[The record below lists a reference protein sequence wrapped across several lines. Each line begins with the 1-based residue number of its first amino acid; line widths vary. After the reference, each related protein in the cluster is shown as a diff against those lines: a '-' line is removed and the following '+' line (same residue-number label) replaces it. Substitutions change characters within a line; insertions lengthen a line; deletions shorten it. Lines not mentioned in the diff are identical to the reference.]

1 MFRRQL
7 LLGLLCVGVLGCDD
21 TTVQTVVDVLIVDGD
36 GGNPVAGLEEGT
48 LGIGIQEG
56 ELDPQIYELAITDG
70 AFDWPIEFQS
80 FVSPTRLRVE
90 LTGSSETLR
99 LLTAPPVFV
108 PALSGLFIRVV
119 ATAPSSCEKVSFNFM
134 VAPRSRFGMAL
145 SGSFA
150 LLAGGT
156 STDVQLELLDA
167 LRWAFNTASVD
178 DLNALLE
185 PLGDTRVATIDA
197 TQTLV
202 LPADAAPFVFDIAEA
217 TAENQRTRVDLHT
230 GAGPRS
236 ALVSVPGLGAMVI
249 GGEAG
254 GVPRDGVTLVAS
266 DAETTS
272 LQLSE
277 PRSGAM
283 AAAMGTD
290 VLVVGGNEVGNA
302 EILREGASI
311 GEPVTSLMDRVREGG
326 LLVGDGASRALLVG
340 GVDDT
345 ATLRQDTVEFTSCPD
360 ACESSTGPT
369 WATARLE
376 AVLPE
381 RSTLLIGGVD
391 SRRVEQVRWSGDSV
405 EIAPLLDLV
414 EARAAAGAVVL
425 ESGAFIVGGGDDG
438 AVRRDDFE
446 FCVPSE
452 LEPL

>member
-1 MFRRQL
+1 M
-7 LLGLLCVGVLGCDD
+7 LGLLCVGVLGCDD
-21 TTVQTVVDVLIVDGD
+21 TTAQTVVDVLIVDGE
-36 GGNPVAGLEEGT
+36 GGNPVAGLELGT

-56 ELDPQIYELAITDG
+56 ELDAQTYEFAITDG
-70 AFDWPIEFQS
+70 AFNAPIEFQS

-108 PALSGLFIRVV
+108 PALSAGFIRVV
-119 ATAPSSCEKVSFNFM
+119 TAAPSSCEKVSFNFM
-134 VAPRSRFGMAL
+134 EAPRSRFGMAL
-145 SGSFA
+145 SGSFV

-156 STDVQLELLDA
+156 SADVQLEFLDA
-167 LRWAFNTASVD
+167 LQWVSNTNTLD
-178 DLNALLE
+178 ELNAQLE
-185 PLGDTRVATIDA
+185 PLGDTRVASINE
-197 TQTLV
+197 TQILV
-202 LPADAAPFVFDIAEA
+202 LPTDAAPFVFDMADA
-217 TAENQRTRVDLHT
+217 DPENRRIRVDLHT

-254 GVPRDGVTLVAS
+254 GEARAGVTLVES

-277 PRSGAM
+277 PRSGAT
-283 AAAMGTD
+283 AAEMGTD
-290 VLVVGGNEVGNA
+290 VLVVGGNEDGNA

-311 GEPVTSLMDRVREGG
+311 GEPVTSLMDGVREGAV
-326 LLVGDGASRALLVG
+326 LVGDGESRALLLG
-340 GVDDT
+340 GVDESSV
-345 ATLRQDTVEFTSCPD
+345 LRQDTVEFTSCPD
-360 ACESSTGPT
+360 ACADSTGPT
-369 WATARLE
+369 WTTARLE
-376 AVLPE
+376 VVLPE
-381 RSTLLIGGVD
+381 RSTLLVGGVD

-446 FCVPSE
+446 FCVPAE